1 MLRSADF
8 ATLATTTSAPSYV
21 QSPGMLA
28 RSVIAMSRWQKI
40 VDDVLTDLETLAPDS
55 KRFRIDIDEKIYEG
69 EMLAAHAE
77 SATPDETPKQRR
89 QDFLTALHQAL
100 RDREPR
106 VWKEALY
113 LLDNPRIRVSD
124 DIRPS
129 LK

>member
-1 MLRSADF
+1 MLYPILGQEDS
-8 ATLATTTSAPSYV
+8 
-21 QSPGMLA
+21 
-28 RSVIAMSRWQKI
+28 I
-40 VDDVLTDLETLAPDS
+40 VASSIHGTE
-55 KRFRIDIDEKIYEG
+55 I
-69 EMLAAHAE
+69 LAAHAE

-113 LLDNPRIRVSD
+113 LLDNLRIRVSD
-124 DIRPS
+124 DKRPS

>member
-1 MLRSADF
+1 MKE
-8 ATLATTTSAPSYV
+8 
-21 QSPGMLA
+21 
-28 RSVIAMSRWQKI
+28 SVIAMSRWQKI
-40 VDDVLTDLETLAPDS
+40 VDNVLTGLEALAPDS

-77 SATPDETPKQRR
+77 SGASNETPEQRR

-100 RDREPR
+100 RDREPP

-124 DIRPS
+124 DKRPA